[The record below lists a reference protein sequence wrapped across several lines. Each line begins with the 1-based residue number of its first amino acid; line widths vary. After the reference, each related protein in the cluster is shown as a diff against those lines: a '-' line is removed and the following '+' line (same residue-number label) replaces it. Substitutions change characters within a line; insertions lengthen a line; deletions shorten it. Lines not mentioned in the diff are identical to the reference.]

1 MWWNP
6 TWGAGLNSRLTHATA
21 ADAKAIYALFRTRK
35 DVFPHIR
42 FDYVQ
47 RACAEH
53 RCIYDRGVV
62 LTYQQYKR
70 AVRLGDVRARKGDYI
85 LHQILSTQ
93 ERGAAE
99 DVFRRFWLEIVL
111 PHSLLLTVRN
121 TNIMAHGFYK
131 RMGMVPIGDIYWS
144 EKGNPLPGT
153 VFLLAATNV
162 ASAANVF

>member
-1 MWWNP
+1 M
-6 TWGAGLNSRLTHATA
+6 LHHATA
-21 ADAKAIYALFRTRK
+21 ADAKAIYALFRQRK

-42 FDYVQ
+42 FDYIQ

-53 RCIYDRGVV
+53 RCIYERGVV

-70 AVRLGDVRARKGDYI
+70 TVRLGDVLARKGDYI
-85 LHQILSTQ
+85 LHQILSTR

-99 DVFRRFWLEIVL
+99 DVFRRFWSEIVL

-121 TNIMAHGFYK
+121 TNIVAHGFYK
-131 RMGMVPIGDIYWS
+131 RVGMVPIGNIEWS

-153 VFLLAATNV
+153 VFLLAATSV
-162 ASAANVF
+162 ANAAKLF